1 MNSAVKLSSSFYKY
15 VRGSSSNIYKLSN
28 NYTPKCLLNCKYG
41 IQFCDNW
48 RYVSSAT
55 DLNEPHSTKNSPSW
69 KLKDDKSFNNGTVIA
84 GIATAVC
91 ISAVIYH
98 KFHKSV
104 KAETGK
110 KSYRIFTNLLHL
122 VFMGNR
128 HILEIYYL
136 LFYIPESISIKQNV
150 NEILNN
156 AGKRKEKLPEY
167 TRDQV
172 FLITLNLTLSL
183 LMYPSVYYSEPSD

>member
-28 NYTPKCLLNCKYG
+28 SCTPNCLLNCKFG
-41 IQFCDNW
+41 IQFSDNS

-55 DLNEPHSTKNSPSW
+55 DINEPHSTKNSPSW

-98 KFHKSV
+98 KFHKGV

-110 KSYRIFTNLLHL
+110 KSYEIFTNLLL
-122 VFMGNR
+122 
-128 HILEIYYL
+128 IPLEY
-136 LFYIPESISIKQNV
+136 F
-150 NEILNN
+150 NN
-156 AGKRKEKLPEY
+156 KKLSH
-167 TRDQV
+167 
-172 FLITLNLTLSL
+172 FANL
-183 LMYPSVYYSEPSD
+183 

>member
-1 MNSAVKLSSSFYKY
+1 
-15 VRGSSSNIYKLSN
+15 
-28 NYTPKCLLNCKYG
+28 
-41 IQFCDNW
+41 
-48 RYVSSAT
+48 
-55 DLNEPHSTKNSPSW
+55 
-69 KLKDDKSFNNGTVIA
+69 
-84 GIATAVC
+84 
-91 ISAVIYH
+91 
-98 KFHKSV
+98 
-104 KAETGK
+104 
-110 KSYRIFTNLLHL
+110 
-122 VFMGNR
+122 MGNR

-183 LMYPSVYYSEPSD
+183 LMELSPSVYHSEPSD